1 MSTAKLFEASRLLW
15 INAGVGNTR
24 TIKRNDTATLERNGF
39 RGRARTPDEILTGF
53 GFRRANEWR
62 KRGRGIHECRIE
74 AVGDR
79 TPLAPRRAGRSI

>member
-15 INAGVGNTR
+15 INVGVGNTR

-39 RGRARTPDEILTGF
+39 HGRARTPDELFTCCGLRRTG
-53 GFRRANEWR
+53 EWR
-62 KRGRGIHECRIE
+62 KRAHGVYECRLE

-79 TPLAPRRAGRSI
+79 TPLAPRRSGRSQ